1 MTTAALGISRSIALP
16 IAFWATLCACS
27 PGGGSTSAIQK
38 NIGAPEGQ
46 TCDTSSHNEG
56 CLNKNGGIKAR
67 MRCSAVTGLWTEI
80 AECAMNETCTQNND
94 PNDVTGVAKVTV
106 CELAYTVPATDAG
119 GASDG
124 SVDAGAAGR
133 GATWRGVR
141 RQ

>member
-1 MTTAALGISRSIALP
+1 
-16 IAFWATLCACS
+16 
-27 PGGGSTSAIQK
+27 
-38 NIGAPEGQ
+38 
-46 TCDTSSHNEG
+46 
-56 CLNKNGGIKAR
+56 
-67 MRCSAVTGLWTEI
+67 
-80 AECAMNETCTQNND
+80 
-94 PNDVTGVAKVTV
+94 VTGVAKVTV